1 MISFNKHYINL
12 AQTNF
17 GIQQKYLQNI
27 PDDETPQ
34 QIIQQYDLKKPVDVK
49 YGYKDN
55 YCLLF
60 EIHQN
65 LPYQPDLKIGVDLIY
80 LIDINQTLN
89 DETLEKIKQALK
101 YLISYLTEQDR
112 LCIITYN
119 NKADKLFPLIPLN
132 EKNKQIIFQKL
143 EQITIQ
149 KGNSNILNALLVA
162 NLCLKLRQFKNQ
174 VTSITIISQDVKIQ
188 ENTYDFKEIFENKL
202 VFKLKTF
209 LLLSNNQNE
218 SPKRKNKPGNT
229 NYGNIQI
236 VKSVDQLT
244 SLLCYQATKLQQSF
258 INNLL
263 IIVKTHKQCPIQL
276 SEQEGG
282 KFQYVNPY
290 EIRISKN
297 LISFGYNKVHL
308 ISLQTSSIT
317 EANQI
322 SEIEVSFQHTTSN
335 HQQKYS
341 IPIYAQKSNGI
352 IDSSVMVDKYR
363 LKSRSQMNEA
373 ILYYDPYRIQDS
385 TQILKNF
392 LYEVTNLPDDIK
404 QQLSV
409 ETKQFDDALQK
420 QLQNP
425 FQQIQNP
432 FVAIDDLKKKQRLK
446 PFDNH

>member
-12 AQTNF
+12 AQSNF
-17 GIQQKYLQNI
+17 DIQQKYLQNV
-27 PDDETPQ
+27 PDDEAPQ
-34 QIIQQYDLKKPVDVK
+34 QCIQQYDLKNPVDVK

-55 YCLLF
+55 QSLLF
-60 EIHQN
+60 EIHKN
-65 LPYQPDLKIGVDLIY
+65 LPHQPDFKIGVDLIY

-89 DETLEKIKQALK
+89 DEALEKMKSALK
-101 YLISYLTEQDR
+101 CLINYLTEQDR
-112 LCIITYN
+112 LCIIIYN

-132 EKNKQIIFQKL
+132 EKNRQIILQKID
-143 EQITIQ
+143 QITLQ

-162 NLCLKLRQFKNQ
+162 NLCLKLRQYKNQ
-174 VTSITIISQDVKIQ
+174 ITSINVISQDVEIQ
-188 ENTYDFKEIFENKL
+188 QNNHDFKQIFEKEL

-209 LLLSNNQNE
+209 LLLSNKQQE
-218 SPKRKNKPGNT
+218 SPKIKKKPGNT
-229 NYGNIQI
+229 KDGNLQI
-236 VKSVDQLT
+236 VKSVDQLS
-244 SLLCYQATKLQQSF
+244 SLLCYQATKLQQSV
-258 INNLL
+258 IKNLL

-308 ISLQTSSIT
+308 ISLKNSPII
-317 EANQI
+317 EADQI
-322 SEIEVSFQHTTSN
+322 CEIEVSFEQTTSN
-335 HQQKYS
+335 HRQKYL
-341 IPIYAQKSNGI
+341 IPINTQKSNGI
-352 IDSSVMVDKYR
+352 IDRSVMVDKYR

-373 ILYYDPYRIQDS
+373 IIYYDPHRIQDS
-385 TQILKNF
+385 TEILKNY
-392 LYEVTNLPDDIK
+392 LSELANLPDDIK
-404 QQLSV
+404 QQLTV

-420 QLQNP
+420 YLQNP

-432 FVAIDDLKKKQRLK
+432 FIAIDDLKKQQRLK